1 MAVRGLLV
9 VLFGAGVVLG
19 GCMQSTIEPASEANF
34 TPRDK
39 KLLAAAPYEK
49 ATIPEPYKRHIV
61 EYHRREAPGT
71 ILIDSDA
78 RYLYYV
84 LPERKAIRYGVTV
97 GEEALAWSGV
107 AKVGRMTEWPSWTP
121 TEEIKKRMDVPNYV
135 GPGPQNPMGAR
146 AMYLYEGNKDTLYRI
161 HGTNQPEY
169 IGKAISSGCIRMTNE
184 DVIDLYK
191 RVKPGTMVVVLA
203 PNQGTLRP
211 IREWHRALFTS
222 AECQRIQL
230 KPRPRG
236 AVFVCVSRCAAKS
249 QQIQK
254 LRKPRL
260 CGAPLCAAPRPR
272 HGSTQPNLANFRSD
286 EGIAIIISAQDLQPR
301 PLLPAAVSAAEPR
314 QRCRSRKVHARPIGT
329 CGSLDD
335 AQSNRGGYAL
345 RDGRRNRGQAQC

>member
-19 GCMQSTIEPASEANF
+19 GCMQSTIEPASEANL

-39 KLLAAAPYEK
+39 MLLAAAPYAQ
-49 ATIPEPYKRHIV
+49 ATIPESYRRHIV
-61 EYHRREAPGT
+61 EYDRREAPGT

-135 GPGPQNPMGAR
+135 SPGPQNPMGAR

-169 IGKAISSGCIRMTNE
+169 IGQAISSGCIRMTNE
-184 DVIDLYK
+184 DVIDLYT
-191 RVKPGTMVVVLA
+191 RVKVGTIVVVLDPKHGDSPYNSKMA
-203 PNQGTLRP
+203 LQGGGN
-211 IREWHRALFTS
+211 AM
-222 AECQRIQL
+222 IQ
-230 KPRPRG
+230 
-236 AVFVCVSRCAAKS
+236 
-249 QQIQK
+249 
-254 LRKPRL
+254 
-260 CGAPLCAAPRPR
+260 
-272 HGSTQPNLANFRSD
+272 
-286 EGIAIIISAQDLQPR
+286 
-301 PLLPAAVSAAEPR
+301 
-314 QRCRSRKVHARPIGT
+314 
-329 CGSLDD
+329 
-335 AQSNRGGYAL
+335 
-345 RDGRRNRGQAQC
+345 